1 MTYQLHP
8 LCTLFPR
15 MAGAEFEALKTD
27 ILNNGLHQPIVL
39 HDGMVLDGGNRYRAC
54 LELGVEPLTEE
65 YEGDDIVA
73 YVLSANLHR
82 RHMSPGQ
89 QAAIVASAQDWDKA
103 HKAGRSMCSAEHI
116 EADPNQCA
124 QLSTLSE
131 QPEQTSLSTTKERAT
146 LSGASVATQRRADAV
161 AKADPELSRQVA
173 QGEIK
178 LGAAVKQVAP
188 NLAWDAKKP
197 TFSDP
202 DEPSLTER
210 IENYQ
215 EIVKKLQ
222 AENLALRDQ
231 IAIGALDVPEDVKQE
246 YLVLVPKL
254 REEIRQRDQSLDAV
268 TVSRD
273 TFQRENAQLKQQ
285 IKLMNKAAGK

>member
-1 MTYQLHP
+1 MSYQLHP

-15 MAGAEFEALKTD
+15 MAGAEFEALKQD

-103 HKAGRSMCSAEHI
+103 HKAGRSMCSREHF
-116 EADPNQCA
+116 EADPNQSA
-124 QLSTLSE
+124 HVSTLGE
-131 QPEQTSLSTTKERAT
+131 QPEQTSLSTTKERAN

-161 AKADPELSRQVA
+161 AKADPELAKKVA
-173 QGEIK
+173 QGEVK

-188 NLAWDAKKP
+188 QLARDAKKP
-197 TFSDP
+197 AISDP
-202 DEPSLTER
+202 DEPTFAER
-210 IENYQ
+210 IANYQ
-215 EIVKKLQ
+215 EIVKQLQ
-222 AENLALRDQ
+222 AENIALRDKAT
-231 IAIGALDVPEDVKQE
+231 IESLDISEETKLE
-246 YLVLVPKL
+246 YTQLIPKL
-254 REEIRQRDQSLDAV
+254 REEIRQLQQLLESV
-268 TVSRD
+268 TASRD
-273 TFQRENAQLKQQ
+273 TYQRENAQLKHQ

>member
-1 MTYQLHP
+1 MSYQLHP

-15 MAGAEFEALKTD
+15 MVGAEFEALKQD

-39 HDGMVLDGGNRYRAC
+39 HEGMVLDGGNRYKAC
-54 LELGVEPLTEE
+54 LELGVEPLIEE

-103 HKAGRSMCSAEHI
+103 HKAGRSMCSREHF
-116 EADPNQCA
+116 EADPNQSA
-124 QLSTLSE
+124 HVSTLGE
-131 QPEQTSLSTTKERAT
+131 QPEQTSLSTTKERAN

-161 AKADPELSRQVA
+161 AKADPELSRRVA
-173 QGEIK
+173 QGEVK

-188 NLAWDAKKP
+188 QLARDAKKP
-197 TFSDP
+197 PFSDP
-202 DEPSLTER
+202 DEPSLVER
-210 IENYQ
+210 LENFQ

-254 REEIRQRDQSLDAV
+254 REEIRQKDQIVDAV
-268 TVSRD
+268 TASRD
-273 TFQRENAQLKQQ
+273 TYQRENAQLKHQ